1 MVFLDA
7 AVTCLMLVK
16 RDAPINPVLD
26 DPHGTQTNAE
36 EGPLAYDSSDD
47 VGRDA
52 QFFLSDENHPMS
64 GLDENF
70 ASLINIKPPSP
81 LRKIVIDPPHPKFV
95 TGRPELRRLAVSH
108 ELPSRHGLLYL
119 GIR

>member
-1 MVFLDA
+1 VCHSRSAGVRSGSFLIRSGLN
-7 AVTCLMLVK
+7 TGK
-16 RDAPINPVLD
+16 R
-26 DPHGTQTNAE
+26 
-36 EGPLAYDSSDD
+36 
-47 VGRDA
+47 
-52 QFFLSDENHPMS
+52 FFLCDENHPMS

-70 ASLINIKPPSP
+70 ASLTNIKPPSP